1 MADDES
7 FFVSADEADDDGRR
21 APGHAPPCA
30 TPRDPAATTTTTT
43 TTLAHRSLGSDSDD
57 DDAVDRTA
65 NETMEDSDASFVSGD
80 DAGGDAL
87 GRGARD
93 AGAETTTT
101 TNPTTTI
108 AVGGEASATD
118 GEFVSGADTDTG
130 VDGRARPTGTGARVP
145 GRAPPLRTTPATGP
159 ALSEGEEEGATHSN
173 SRQPASPGTML
184 NEAWELAMRA
194 QDRDR
199 TLDEDD
205 PPTPLTLFKDALD
218 EGDGEPPEEED
229 DDEDEDE
236 EEGGFAS
243 AGNNGAGDP
252 AGPPGPQ
259 PGDAS
264 APRPVTR
271 RTPIEASAPT
281 TRSPTRR
288 WTSTTSRGKAKRR
301 PRRGAAYVAPRPCP
315 RRRRSSRR
323 PIARRFGSSCNRRR
337 AFRRAF
343 RRRRRRSRRRET
355 REAVGA
361 RAAPATSKRGGCPKP
376 RRCSRRRRGTRAT
389 TTTTSSTSS
398 RAPATGKA
406 PGPRAPGPRRRR
418 RRRPH
423 RGSLGVYP
431 PGRAA
436 AAGPDPVR
444 SARTGDRTGTF
455 LRTDTAGRTPRRG
468 GRSAGGFRRSGTWRS

>member
-1 MADDES
+1 MRSTKATANPPKRRTTTRTKTKRRAGS
-7 FFVSADEADDDGRR
+7 PPPVTTARGIPRARR
-21 APGHAPPCA
+21 AP
-30 TPRDPAATTTTTT
+30 
-43 TTLAHRSLGSDSDD
+43 
-57 DDAVDRTA
+57 
-65 NETMEDSDASFVSGD
+65 
-80 DAGGDAL
+80 
-87 GRGARD
+87 
-93 AGAETTTT
+93 
-101 TNPTTTI
+101 NPVT
-108 AVGGEASATD
+108 
-118 GEFVSGADTDTG
+118 
-130 VDGRARPTGTGARVP
+130 RRP
-145 GRAPPLRTTPATGP
+145 
-159 ALSEGEEEGATHSN
+159 
-173 SRQPASPGTML
+173 
-184 NEAWELAMRA
+184 
-194 QDRDR
+194 
-199 TLDEDD
+199 
-205 PPTPLTLFKDALD
+205 
-218 EGDGEPPEEED
+218 
-229 DDEDEDE
+229 
-236 EEGGFAS
+236 
-243 AGNNGAGDP
+243 
-252 AGPPGPQ
+252 
-259 PGDAS
+259 
-264 APRPVTR
+264 PRPVTR
-271 RTPIEASAPT
+271 LTPIEASAPT

-323 PIARRFGSSCNRRR
+323 PIARRFGSSCNRWR

-444 SARTGDRTGTF
+444 SARTGARTGTF